1 MANKQSKITSKQATI
16 ISLLIALIYAIILTI
31 IVETF
36 CSPNKISVLV
46 YFGLNFFLAFTIS
59 YFIDFEVPDRKREEH
74 RNEIKL
80 RNIQRLSSTSFK
92 QVYFNPE
99 YNGVNTDIMLTI
111 LEKDG
116 CVFYAKLVENNC
128 IYLIIKDKNNEEVF
142 NEKIGNHLYFALNF
156 KFMP

>member
-36 CSPNKISVLV
+36 GSPNKISVLV